1 MSEGAAGAAAAA
13 LSGGEPGGASPPA
26 QSPVAGAGPSPVGG
40 QQGAAAAAA
49 QASPFGEL
57 SEVHSTLAQTKGW
70 DGIAAVFDSYTALES
85 KLGVDVGNMI
95 HKPTGPEDLSGISK
109 FRESIGVP
117 ETHEGYDFTAEAV
130 ALGEQPNMLPVFQ
143 KVAHAMSANP
153 EMAKAGIAVWNEAMG
168 EMQAAENAEFAEQ
181 SQAEYKT
188 VIAEW
193 AAEGKATEYSNM
205 FKRFCEA
212 HGYDMGTLEYAL
224 GSGNAMRFGVAIAR
238 ATGEAYMGDK
248 GHSSGLIGGGN
259 PAQKTIETKEA
270 DPVWMSKA
278 LTRGTPESKERVAL
292 YKQAHGTGE
301 KITNMRPA

>member
-1 MSEGAAGAAAAA
+1 MSEGAVGAAAAA
-13 LSGGEPGGASPPA
+13 IGGGEGAAPAGQAPATGTPPA
-26 QSPVAGAGPSPVGG
+26 GP
-40 QQGAAAAAA
+40 GAAAAAA

-57 SEVHSTLAQTKGW
+57 SEAHSALVQTKGW
-70 DGIAAVFDSYTALES
+70 DGMGSVFDSYTALES
-85 KLGVDVGNMI
+85 KLGVDVGDMI

-130 ALGEQPNMLPVFQ
+130 ALGDQPNMLPVFQ

-168 EMQAAENAEFAEQ
+168 EIQAAENAEFGEQ
-181 SQAEYKT
+181 SQKDYKE
-188 VIAEW
+188 VLEGW

-205 FKRFCEA
+205 FKRFCDA
-212 HGYDMGTLEYAL
+212 HGYDMGTLEVAL
-224 GSGNAMRFGVAIAR
+224 GTKNAMQFGVAIAR

-248 GHSSGLIGGGN
+248 GHNSGLIGGGN
-259 PAQKTIETKEA
+259 PAQRTIDTKEA
-270 DPVWMSKA
+270 DDTWMSKA
-278 LTRGTPESKERVAL
+278 LTSGTPEWKERNEL